1 MKSLRIHVRETA
13 RLAYPVSIGQ
23 IGYIMMGV
31 VDSAMVG
38 QIGYDYLAA
47 ASLANG
53 IFFLTLVVGV
63 GISNAVTPL
72 VAISIG
78 ANRREE
84 HEDLFKN
91 SFYINLI
98 SGIALSSFTFLLAEG
113 IALLNQPKEV
123 VELAIPYTKILGV
136 SLIPIMIFQSYK
148 QFIEGMSIVRPAMV
162 ITLLANIVN
171 AASNYVYIYGN
182 FGFPRMELNGA
193 GLATFTSR
201 TFMLVLLIYFLK
213 RKPLKFNTK
222 FNIIP
227 FSVNKIIVKKLLS
240 IGIPSGL
247 QFFFEA
253 GAFTF
258 AAFMIGWLGSK
269 DLAAHQIAITIA
281 SITYMIVL
289 GISTSSA
296 IRVGNAVGAQS
307 ISETRRAGFAAL
319 LMGGIVM
326 LFFAL
331 NFILLNQLL
340 PKLFV
345 NEFEVLE
352 LAASLLIIAAFFQ
365 LFDGV
370 QAVGLGI
377 LRGLTDVKFPT
388 AVTFFS
394 YWIIGIPFGYYLG
407 FGRELGVVGVWI
419 GLSVG
424 LATSASLLTFRFN
437 AKSKRHIHQNR

>member
-1 MKSLRIHVRETA
+1 
-13 RLAYPVSIGQ
+13 
-23 IGYIMMGV
+23 
-31 VDSAMVG
+31 
-38 QIGYDYLAA
+38 
-47 ASLANG
+47 
-53 IFFLTLVVGV
+53 
-63 GISNAVTPL
+63 
-72 VAISIG
+72 
-78 ANRREE
+78 
-84 HEDLFKN
+84 
-91 SFYINLI
+91 
-98 SGIALSSFTFLLAEG
+98 
-113 IALLNQPKEV
+113 
-123 VELAIPYTKILGV
+123 
-136 SLIPIMIFQSYK
+136 
-148 QFIEGMSIVRPAMV
+148 
-162 ITLLANIVN
+162 
-171 AASNYVYIYGN
+171 
-182 FGFPRMELNGA
+182 MELNGA

-296 IRVGNAVGAQS
+296 IRVVNAVGAQS

-407 FGRELGVVGVWI
+407 FGMELGVVGVWI

-437 AKSKRHIHQNR
+437 AKSKRQIHQNR